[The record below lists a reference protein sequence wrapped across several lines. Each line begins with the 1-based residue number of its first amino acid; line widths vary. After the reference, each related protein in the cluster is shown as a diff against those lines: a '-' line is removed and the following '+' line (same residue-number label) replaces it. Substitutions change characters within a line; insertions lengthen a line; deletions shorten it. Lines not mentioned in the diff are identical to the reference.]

1 MTGLREFRPIQRKI
15 ERLIGDDEDYTA
27 YVTTLFNV
35 YKKHGK
41 VFLDDLV
48 DSIDYY
54 TTEITNGLSREN
66 AGLRFRREIGMTISI
81 DYTVQEETKAAPA
94 QPQPTKAASVQPT
107 KAASVQPTKAPHNSG
122 ILVHQKPT
130 KTIDESKEW
139 RETTD
144 SDIGDD
150 LDLIRSNEEPSASTP
165 AEESE
170 PIPPPKR
177 ISLNTKMNLSTGVS
191 SNIKPSG
198 PLSTEALRAASK
210 RVVDL

>member
-15 ERLIGDDEDYTA
+15 EELIGDDQDYTA
-27 YVTTLFNV
+27 FVTTLFST

-41 VFLDDLV
+41 GFLDDLV

-54 TTEITNGLSREN
+54 TTQITNGLSREK
-66 AGLRFRREIGMTISI
+66 AGMRFRREIGMTISI
-81 DYTVQEETKAAPA
+81 DYTVQEETKTAP
-94 QPQPTKAASVQPT
+94 VQPT
-107 KAASVQPTKAPHNSG
+107 KAAPVQTQPTKAPHNSG
-122 ILVHQKPT
+122 VLVHQKPT
-130 KTIDESKEW
+130 KAIDESKEW

-144 SDIGDD
+144 DDIGDD
-150 LDLIRSNEEPSASTP
+150 LDLIRSNEEPSAPTP
-165 AEESE
+165 VERSE

-210 RVVDL
+210 RIVDL